1 MPRKKTKSRSRKKI
15 RRVSARRKTR
25 RIGGAS
31 NKLDEPRVPAKTKRE
46 NTIMIGQDGF
56 YWQVVNGIWAKS
68 MSQEALGALYEEY
81 QKQKQKNKP
90 IDKKSIE
97 KKLIDK
103 KSIDK
108 KSIDK
113 KPIIIEKSHDNKSHD
128 NVNKSNTNEQIE
140 YLISRT
146 ENVVDQPQIN
156 KIQHPKKNKE
166 FSKSDFGIKPTPTQK
181 IKFDV
186 LDFRFT

>member
-15 RRVSARRKTR
+15 RRVSTRRKTR

-90 IDKKSIE
+90 IDKK
-97 KKLIDK
+97 
-103 KSIDK
+103 
-108 KSIDK
+108 
-113 KPIIIEKSHDNKSHD
+113 PIIIEKSYNNKSHDNESYNNKSHD

-146 ENVVDQPQIN
+146 ENVVDHPPIN